1 MTGPIFNI
9 LKNSMTKTAY
19 TKNGKKEIKFSP
31 ILKGRKIKVDNFLRT
46 KTYLTQ
52 IYIPNKRTN
61 YCK

>member
-1 MTGPIFNI
+1 
-9 LKNSMTKTAY
+9 L
-19 TKNGKKEIKFSP
+19 SP
-31 ILKGRKIKVDNFLRT
+31 ILKGRKIKVGNFLRT